1 VGTVKIG
8 GWTNINDAQDPN
20 WVDVNDTQNPSWVN
34 IDKAA

>member
-20 WVDVNDTQNPSWVN
+20 WVN